1 MKHPLITIATLAL
14 FVAACGSNYKEYDA
28 TGIFEA
34 TEVTVSAEVTGRL
47 MVLNLTEGTAVK
59 ARQQV
64 GLIDTVQLQLKAKQ
78 MGVSKEVLA
87 NQRPNVQ
94 AQIAALQQQINK
106 ALIEQRRTEAL
117 LKDGAATSK
126 QLDDAQNAVAVLQK
140 QLQGQLSLL
149 QNSTRS
155 LNSQMSAADIQR
167 YEVLNQLEKCHIK
180 SPITGTVLEKYAEE
194 GEFATIG
201 RPLFKVAD
209 TRNMTLRAYITS
221 TQLAK
226 VRVGQRV
233 KVFADYGNNTQHTYQ
248 GLVTWISPKAE
259 FTPKSILTNDE
270 RADQVYAVK
279 VSVKNNGYI
288 KIGMYGEMKL

>member
-14 FVAACGSNYKEYDA
+14 FVAACGSNDKEYDA

-78 MGVSKEVLA
+78 VGASREVLA
-87 NQRPNVQ
+87 YQRPNVQ
-94 AQIAALQQQINK
+94 TQIAALQQQINK

-117 LKDGAATSK
+117 FKDGAATSK

-233 KVFADYGNNTQHTYQ
+233 KVFADYGDDTRHTYE
-248 GLVTWISPKAE
+248 GTVTWISPKAE

>member
-1 MKHPLITIATLAL
+1 MKHPLITIATLTL
-14 FVAACGSNYKEYDA
+14 FVAACGSNDKEYDA

-34 TEVTVSAEVTGRL
+34 TEVTVSAEGTGRL

-59 ARQQV
+59 VGQQV

-78 MGVSKEVLA
+78 MGASKEVLA

-233 KVFADYGNNTQHTYQ
+233 KVFADYGDDTRHTYE
-248 GLVTWISPKAE
+248 GTVTWISPKAE

>member
-1 MKHPLITIATLAL
+1 MKHPLITIATLTL
-14 FVAACGSNYKEYDA
+14 FVAACGSNDKEYDA

-34 TEVTVSAEVTGRL
+34 TEVTVSAEGTGRL

-59 ARQQV
+59 VGQQV
-64 GLIDTVQLQLKAKQ
+64 GLIDTVQLQLKARQ
-78 MGVSKEVLA
+78 MGASKEVLA

-94 AQIAALQQQINK
+94 AQIAALQQHINK

-167 YEVLNQLEKCHIK
+167 YEVLDQLEKCHIK
-180 SPITGTVLEKYAEE
+180 SPITGTVLEKYAEQ

>member
-14 FVAACGSNYKEYDA
+14 FVAACGSNDKEYDA

-34 TEVTVSAEVTGRL
+34 TEVTVSAEGMGRL

-59 ARQQV
+59 VGQQV

-78 MGVSKEVLA
+78 VGASREVLA
-87 NQRPNVQ
+87 YQRPNVQ
-94 AQIAALQQQINK
+94 TQIAALQQQINK

-117 LKDGAATSK
+117 FKDGAATSK

-233 KVFADYGNNTQHTYQ
+233 KVFADYGDDTRHTYE
-248 GLVTWISPKAE
+248 GTVTWISPKAE

>member
-14 FVAACGSNYKEYDA
+14 FVAACGSNDKEYDA

-78 MGVSKEVLA
+78 VGASREVLA
-87 NQRPNVQ
+87 YQRPNVQ

-233 KVFADYGNNTQHTYQ
+233 KVFADYGNNTQHTYE
-248 GLVTWISPKAE
+248 GTVTWISPKAE

>member
-14 FVAACGSNYKEYDA
+14 FVAACGSNDKEYDA

-59 ARQQV
+59 VGQQV
-64 GLIDTVQLQLKAKQ
+64 GLIDTVQLQLKARQ
-78 MGVSKEVLA
+78 MGASKEVLA

-94 AQIAALQQQINK
+94 AQIAALQQHINK

-167 YEVLNQLEKCHIK
+167 YEVLDQLEKCHIK
-180 SPITGTVLEKYAEE
+180 SPITGTVLEKYAEQ

-233 KVFADYGNNTQHTYQ
+233 KVFADYGNNTQHTYE
-248 GLVTWISPKAE
+248 GTVTWISPKAE

>member
-14 FVAACGSNYKEYDA
+14 FVAACGSNDKEYDA

-34 TEVTVSAEVTGRL
+34 TEVTVSAEGTGRL

-59 ARQQV
+59 VGQQV

-78 MGVSKEVLA
+78 VGASREVLA
-87 NQRPNVQ
+87 YQRPNVQ

>member
-14 FVAACGSNYKEYDA
+14 FVAACGSNEKEYDA

-34 TEVTVSAEVTGRL
+34 TEVTVSAEGTGRL

-59 ARQQV
+59 VGQQV

-78 MGVSKEVLA
+78 MGASKEVLA

-94 AQIAALQQQINK
+94 AQIAALQQHINK

-167 YEVLNQLEKCHIK
+167 YEVLDQLEKCHIK
-180 SPITGTVLEKYAEE
+180 SPITGTVLEKYAEQ

-233 KVFADYGNNTQHTYQ
+233 KVFADYGDDTRHTYE
-248 GLVTWISPKAE
+248 GTVTWISPKAE

>member
-14 FVAACGSNYKEYDA
+14 FVAACGSNDKEYDA

-59 ARQQV
+59 VGQQV

-78 MGVSKEVLA
+78 MGASKEVLA

-233 KVFADYGNNTQHTYQ
+233 KVFADYGDDTRHTYE
-248 GLVTWISPKAE
+248 GTVTWISPKAE

>member
-14 FVAACGSNYKEYDA
+14 FVAACGSNDKEYDA

-59 ARQQV
+59 VGQQV

-78 MGVSKEVLA
+78 VGASREVLA
-87 NQRPNVQ
+87 YQRPNVQ

-233 KVFADYGNNTQHTYQ
+233 KVFADYGNNTQHTYE
-248 GLVTWISPKAE
+248 GTVTWISPKAE